1 MSVIAGVKWWQ
12 TVVLANTLSGTRVP
26 TYDMHKR
33 KANVTQPLRK
43 EDVEMG
49 GLHCIEA
56 ERLAMGGR
64 DLSRP
69 DCIEEGGDDEVG

>member
-1 MSVIAGVKWWQ
+1 
-12 TVVLANTLSGTRVP
+12 
-26 TYDMHKR
+26 MHKR

-43 EDVEMG
+43 EDVEVG
-49 GLHCIEA
+49 GLHCIDA

-69 DCIEEGGDDEVG
+69 DCIEEGGDDEVEVG